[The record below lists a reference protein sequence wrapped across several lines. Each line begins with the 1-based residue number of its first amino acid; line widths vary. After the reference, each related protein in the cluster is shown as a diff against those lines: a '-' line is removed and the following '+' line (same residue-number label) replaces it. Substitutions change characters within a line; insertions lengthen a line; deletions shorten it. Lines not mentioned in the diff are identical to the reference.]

1 MGDMLASRVLSR
13 FLPVAEGDVSVY
25 DGMGRNAVR
34 RGGDVEALRHHVY
47 TDGFQDDDDDDD
59 PDTFLYDG
67 AGYQPTPTDPDQS
80 PEMMAAQSRQKW
92 QSSAAK
98 RRGMEDEDVPESLLL
113 EPRGK
118 AGPSRQ
124 HSKTPADVKLARAEA
139 QWKASQDQPGP
150 SRYASRAPQSSR
162 PTSRPS
168 RGTTAI
174 RPTLRPNPQAEATWL
189 YTNAHNLDAFLL
201 EVYQY
206 FVQHGVW
213 SILLSRVL
221 TLLTE
226 LFAFSFTMFLTTCLD
241 YSKLPTSKSTAEI
254 MVPKC
259 MAKAPWYK
267 STALFFFTLYWLFK
281 LLRYT
286 RDVRGLF
293 QMQDFFQHVLG
304 VGDQDIQTVAWGEI
318 VNGLVKVQNANIATA
333 ADPSEQGRKY
343 LDFNK
348 PRQRLNAEAIANRL
362 MRQDNYY
369 VAMYNK
375 DLLDFTLPVP
385 FLGRRHF
392 YSRSLEWS
400 INFCFTNFIFDE
412 TGSIRTFVLDIK
424 QRHAQVE
431 ALRARLRIAAL
442 VSIIVAPFT
451 IGYNVILFFFKNYT
465 EFTKNPSR
473 AGARTFAPY
482 AEWKMR
488 EFNEL
493 DHLFRRRLRQAHP
506 FATEYLKQFPKD
518 KTDQAFRFVCFV
530 AGSIAAV
537 LTIATLFDPE
547 LFLGFEVTPGRT
559 AIYWLSVSLGVF
571 GFANGSLPDDN
582 DLHDP
587 GFHMTEVLLYTHY
600 MPSHWKNRLHSDEV
614 RAEFS
619 GMFKLRLFVF
629 AEELLSLIVTPLIL
643 WQNSG
648 KTCERIIDFFREQTI
663 HIDGIGHQ
671 CNFAYFNFKKRNDI
685 EDPATFIP
693 EPDGLRDDHYGL
705 KDDKLA
711 SSVQNFM
718 HYYSHYN
725 NRQTPRRQQGW
736 QPPPVW
742 PGGIPGGI
750 AEESGDV
757 PPRHAQ
763 PSISSPRNLP
773 TSALRSPRQ
782 AAKDVRRYGKRDQT
796 GRSTFGAGHLSDVT
810 ESRIMA
816 QDSDL
821 KDFADA
827 PGIPAL
833 ESDTDADEGDVQ
845 GTPGI
850 LGLATQYVKAHTEK
864 ATGPVSMT

>member
-25 DGMGRNAVR
+25 DGRRRDAVR
-34 RGGDVEALRHHVY
+34 RGDVEAQRY
-47 TDGFQDDDDDDD
+47 RAFTDGYQDDEDD
-59 PDTFLYDG
+59 PDAFLYD
-67 AGYQPTPTDPDQS
+67 ASADQPTPSDAEQS
-80 PEMMAAQSRQKW
+80 PEMLAAHARPKW
-92 QSSAAK
+92 QSPSS
-98 RRGMEDEDVPESLLL
+98 RRKGLEDEDVPESLLL

-124 HSKTPADVKLARAEA
+124 QPKNSAEVKLARAEA
-139 QWKASQDQPGP
+139 QWKASQAQQEAF
-150 SRYASRAPQSSR
+150 ASRTPRRSR
-162 PTSRPS
+162 PDSRPS
-168 RGTTAI
+168 KASAPVRHAI
-174 RPTLRPNPQAEATWL
+174 RANPQAEATWM
-189 YTNAHNLDAFLL
+189 YTNATNLDAFLL

-213 SILLSRVL
+213 SILLSRAL

-226 LFAFSFTMFLTTCLD
+226 LFAFSFTMFLTTCID
-241 YSKLPTSKSTAEI
+241 YSKIPTSKSTAEI

-267 STALFFFTLYWLFK
+267 NAALFFFVIYWLFK
-281 LLRYT
+281 SLRYT
-286 RDVRGLF
+286 RDVRRLF

-304 VGDQDIQTVAWGEI
+304 IGDQDIQTVAWGEI
-318 VNGLVKVQNANIATA
+318 VNGLVRVQNANVATA
-333 ADPSEQGRKY
+333 AEPSEQGRKY

-412 TGSIRTFVLDIK
+412 TGSIRPFCLDIK
-424 QRHAQVE
+424 RRHALVD
-431 ALRARLRIAAL
+431 ALRTRFRAAAL
-442 VSIIVAPFT
+442 VSIAIAPFT
-451 IGYNVILFFFKNYT
+451 IGYNVVLFFFKNYT

-493 DHLFRRRLRQAHP
+493 EHLFRRRLRQAHP
-506 FATEYLKQFPKD
+506 FAIEYLKQFPKD
-518 KTDQAFRFVCFV
+518 KTDQACRFIAFV
-530 AGSIAAV
+530 SGAVAAV
-537 LTIATLFDPE
+537 LTVATLFDPE

-559 AIYWLSVSLGVF
+559 AVFWLSVMVGVF
-571 GFANGSLPDDN
+571 GVANGSLPDDN

-587 GFHMTEVLLYTHY
+587 GFHMREVLLYTHY

-614 RAEFS
+614 RADFS

-629 AEELLSLIVTPLIL
+629 IEELLSLIVTPLIL

-648 KTCERIIDFFREQTI
+648 KACERIIDFFREQTI
-663 HIDGIGHQ
+663 HIEGIGYQ
-671 CNFAYFNFKKRNDI
+671 CNFAYFNFKKRGDI

-705 KDDKLA
+705 KDDKMA
-711 SSVQNFM
+711 ASVQNFM
-718 HYYSHYN
+718 HYYSHYGGQS
-725 NRQTPRRQQGW
+725 RRRQQTF
-736 QPPPVW
+736 QPPPAW
-742 PGGIPGGI
+742 PGGVPEGI
-750 AEESGDV
+750 AEESGA
-757 PPRHAQ
+757 PSHHPRT
-763 PSISSPRNLP
+763 NV
-773 TSALRSPRQ
+773 RSPRRPSSS
-782 AAKDVRRYGKRDQT
+782 AIRSPRGLRPHTSKRPPDR
-796 GRSTFGAGHLSDVT
+796 GSAGGLADVT

-821 KDFADA
+821 QDFADA
-827 PGIPAL
+827 PGAVAADAQL
-833 ESDTDADEGDVQ
+833 ESDSDVADGEDAGVQ
-845 GTPGI
+845 GAPGI
-850 LGLATQYVKAHTEK
+850 LGLATQFVKAQTEK
-864 ATGPVSMT
+864 ATGPVGMT

>member
-25 DGMGRNAVR
+25 PGMR
-34 RGGDVEALRHHVY
+34 RDAIRRAGDVEAQGDRVY
-47 TDGFQDDDDDDD
+47 DTDGFQDEDDH
-59 PDTFLYDG
+59 PDNLLYDEFG
-67 AGYQPTPTDPDQS
+67 DLPTPTDPGQS
-80 PEMMAAQSRQKW
+80 PEMIAAHSRQKW
-92 QSSAAK
+92 QSPAAK
-98 RRGMEDEDVPESLLL
+98 RRGLEDEDVPESLLL

-118 AGPSRQ
+118 PGPSR
-124 HSKTPADVKLARAEA
+124 HTTRNPVDAKHARAEA
-139 QWKASQDQPGP
+139 QWKTAQDQQGL
-150 SRYASRAPQSSR
+150 YASHAPRSSR

-168 RGTTAI
+168 RGTAAT
-174 RPTLRPNPQAEATWL
+174 RPTVRPNPQAEATWM
-189 YTNAHNLDAFLL
+189 YTNASNLDAFLL

-221 TLLTE
+221 TLSTE
-226 LFAFSFTMFLTTCLD
+226 LFAFSFTMFLTTCID
-241 YSKLPTSKSTAEI
+241 YSKVPTSKSTAEI

-259 MAKAPWYK
+259 MANAPWYK
-267 STALFFFTLYWLFK
+267 STALFFFAIYWMFK

-286 RDVRGLF
+286 KDVRRLF

-304 VGDQDIQTVAWGEI
+304 IGDQDIQTVAWGEI

-333 ADPSEQGRKY
+333 ADPGEQGRKY

-375 DLLDFTLPVP
+375 DLIDFTLPVP
-385 FLGRRHF
+385 FIGPRHF

-412 TGSIRTFVLDIK
+412 TGSIRPFVLDVK
-424 QRHAQVE
+424 KRHVQIE
-431 ALRARLRIAAL
+431 ALRTRLRIAAL

-465 EFTKNPSR
+465 ELTKNPSR

-506 FATEYLKQFPKD
+506 FAMEYLKQFPKD
-518 KTDQAFRFVCFV
+518 KTDQVCRFVCFV
-530 AGSIAAV
+530 AGSLAAV
-537 LTIATLFDPE
+537 LAIATLFDSQ
-547 LFLGFEVTPGRT
+547 LFLSFEITPGRT
-559 AIYWLSVSLGVF
+559 AIFWFTVSSAIF
-571 GFANGSLPDDN
+571 AFANGALPDDN

-587 GFHMTEVLLYTHY
+587 AFHMREVLLYTHY
-600 MPSHWKNRLHSDEV
+600 MPSHWKGRLHSDNV

-619 GMFKLRLFVF
+619 SMFKLRLFVF

-643 WQNSG
+643 WRNSG
-648 KTCERIIDFFREQTI
+648 TTCDRIIDFFREQTI
-663 HIDGIGHQ
+663 HIDGIGYQ

-705 KDDKLA
+705 KDDKMA
-711 SSVQNFM
+711 ASVQNFM

-725 NRQTPRRQQGW
+725 NRQTPRRGQGFH
-736 QPPPVW
+736 QPPPAW
-742 PGGIPGGI
+742 PGGIPPGI
-750 AEESGDV
+750 AEEAGDAT
-757 PPRHAQ
+757 PQYIQ
-763 PSISSPRNLP
+763 PS
-773 TSALRSPRQ
+773 TRSPRIPTSGS
-782 AAKDVRRYGKRDQT
+782 AIRSPRSVPKRQRL
-796 GRSTFGAGHLSDVT
+796 GRSTIGGTILPDVT

-821 KDFADA
+821 QDFADA
-827 PGIPAL
+827 PGAAGL
-833 ESDTDADEGDVQ
+833 ESDTDADEGDGQ
-845 GTPGI
+845 DAQGI
-850 LGLATQYVKAHTEK
+850 LGLVTGFVKGHTEK

>member
-1 MGDMLASRVLSR
+1 MGDLLASRVLSR

-25 DGMGRNAVR
+25 DGMRRDAVR
-34 RGGDVEALRHHVY
+34 RGDVEAQRQRVY
-47 TDGFQDDDDDDD
+47 TDGYQDDDDDD
-59 PDTFLYDG
+59 PDAFLYDPSG
-67 AGYQPTPTDPDQS
+67 DQPTPTDPGLS
-80 PEMMAAQSRQKW
+80 PEMFAARPKW
-92 QSSAAK
+92 QSPGSK
-98 RRGMEDEDVPESLLL
+98 RRGMDDEDVPESLLL
-113 EPRGK
+113 EPRAK

-124 HSKTPADVKLARAEA
+124 QPKNAADMKLARAEA
-139 QWKASQDQPGP
+139 QWKASQEQQWLSTPRGP
-150 SRYASRAPQSSR
+150 RSAR

-168 RGTTAI
+168 RTSAPT
-174 RPTLRPNPQAEATWL
+174 RPPLRTNPQAEATWM
-189 YTNAHNLDAFLL
+189 YTNATNLDAFLL

-213 SILLSRVL
+213 SILLSRAL
-221 TLLTE
+221 TLMTE
-226 LFAFSFTMFLTTCLD
+226 LFAFSFTMFLTTCID
-241 YSKLPTSKSTAEI
+241 YSKIPSSKSTAEI
-254 MVPKC
+254 MIPKC

-267 STALFFFTLYWLFK
+267 NAALFFFVIYWLFK
-281 LLRYT
+281 ALRYS
-286 RDVRGLF
+286 RDVRRLF
-293 QMQDFFQHVLG
+293 QMQDFYQHVLDI
-304 VGDQDIQTVAWGEI
+304 GDQDIQTVAWAEV
-318 VNGLVKVQNANIATA
+318 VNGLVKVQNANVATA
-333 ADPSEQGRKY
+333 AEPSEQGRKY

-385 FLGRRHF
+385 FMGRRHF

-412 TGSIRTFVLDIK
+412 TGSIRPFCLDIK
-424 QRHAQVE
+424 RRHALVD
-431 ALRARLRIAAL
+431 ALRVRFRAAAL
-442 VSIIVAPFT
+442 VSILIAPFT

-493 DHLFRRRLRQAHP
+493 EHLFRRRLRQAHP
-506 FATEYLKQFPKD
+506 FAIEYLKQFPKD
-518 KTDQAFRFVCFV
+518 KTDQACRFVAFV
-530 AGSIAAV
+530 SGAIAAV
-537 LTIATLFDPE
+537 LTLATLFDPE

-559 AIYWLSVSLGVF
+559 AVFWLSVMVGIFGV
-571 GFANGSLPDDN
+571 ANGSLPDDN

-587 GFHMTEVLLYTHY
+587 GFHMREVLMYTHY

-648 KTCERIIDFFREQTI
+648 KTCERVIDFFREQTI
-663 HIDGIGHQ
+663 HIEGIGYQ
-671 CNFAYFNFKKRNDI
+671 CNFAYFNFKKRVDI
-685 EDPATFIP
+685 EDPATFMP
-693 EPDGLRDDHYGL
+693 EPDGLRDDHFGL
-705 KDDKLA
+705 KDDKMAA
-711 SSVQNFM
+711 SVHNFM
-718 HYYSHYN
+718 QYYSHYN
-725 NRQTPRRQQGW
+725 GRQTTRRPQSW
-736 QPPPVW
+736 QPPPAW
-742 PGGIPGGI
+742 PGGVPAGI
-750 AEESGDV
+750 AEEPAEMPAPYVPTNARKHRNSG
-757 PPRHAQ
+757 A
-763 PSISSPRNLP
+763 
-773 TSALRSPRQ
+773 SAIRSPRQ
-782 AAKDVRRYGKRDQT
+782 AVNEARRHGKRQGFEHV
-796 GRSTFGAGHLSDVT
+796 GRSTIGTGLADVT

-821 KDFADA
+821 QDFADA
-827 PGIPAL
+827 PGVSAL

-845 GTPGI
+845 GAPGI
-850 LGLATQYVKAHTEK
+850 LGLATQFVKAQTEK
-864 ATGPVSMT
+864 TTGPVSMT

>member
-13 FLPVAEGDVSVY
+13 FLPVAEGDVSTY
-25 DGMGRNAVR
+25 DGLRRDAVR
-34 RGGDVEALRHHVY
+34 RGGDVEALRHRMY
-47 TDGFQDDDDDDD
+47 TDGFQEDDDDDD
-59 PDTFLYDG
+59 PDTFLYDA
-67 AGYQPTPTDPDQS
+67 AGDQPTPSDPGQS
-80 PEMMAAQSRQKW
+80 PEMMAAPSRQKW
-92 QSSAAK
+92 KSPAAK
-98 RRGMEDEDVPESLLL
+98 RRGLEDEDVPESLLL
-113 EPRGK
+113 ESRGK
-118 AGPSRQ
+118 AGPSR
-124 HSKTPADVKLARAEA
+124 HPAKNPAEAKLARAEA
-139 QWKASQDQPGP
+139 QWKASQDQQGL
-150 SRYASRAPQSSR
+150 YAPRAPPSAR
-162 PTSRPS
+162 PPSRPS
-168 RGTTAI
+168 RGGTAPT
-174 RPTLRPNPQAEATWL
+174 RPIFQPNPQAEATWM

-226 LFAFSFTMFLTTCLD
+226 LFAFSFTMFLTTCID

-254 MVPKC
+254 VVPRC
-259 MAKAPWYK
+259 MASAPWYK
-267 STALFFFTLYWLFK
+267 STALFFFTIYWLFK

-286 RDVRGLF
+286 RDVRRLF
-293 QMQDFFQHVLG
+293 QMQDFFRHVLG
-304 VGDQDIQTVAWGEI
+304 VGDQDIQTVAWCEI
-318 VNGLVKVQNANIATA
+318 VHGLVKVQNANIATA
-333 ADPSEQGRKY
+333 ADPSDQGRKY
-343 LDFNK
+343 LDFHK

-385 FLGRRHF
+385 FLGSRHF

-412 TGSIRTFVLDIK
+412 TGSIRPFVLDIK
-424 QRHAQVE
+424 KRHAQVE
-431 ALRARLRIAAL
+431 ALRTRFRIAAL
-442 VSIIVAPFT
+442 VSVMVAPFT

-530 AGSIAAV
+530 AGSVAAV
-537 LTIATLFDPE
+537 LTIATLLDPE

-587 GFHMTEVLLYTHY
+587 AFHMREVLLYTHY
-600 MPSHWKNRLHSDEV
+600 MPSHWKHRLHSDEV
-614 RAEFS
+614 RAEFTA
-619 GMFKLRLFVF
+619 MFKLRLFVF

-648 KTCERIIDFFREQTI
+648 KTCERIIDFFREHTV

-685 EDPATFIP
+685 EDPATFMP
-693 EPDGLRDDHYGL
+693 EPDGLRDDHFGL

-711 SSVQNFM
+711 DSVQNFM

-725 NRQTPRRQQGW
+725 NRQTSRRQQGW
-736 QPPPVW
+736 QPPPAW
-742 PGGIPGGI
+742 PGGIPAGL
-750 AEESGDV
+750 AEESGDA
-757 PPRHAQ
+757 PPARHDQ
-763 PSISSPRNLP
+763 RSTKSPRNVAA
-773 TSALRSPRQ
+773 SALRSPRP
-782 AAKDVRRYGKRDQT
+782 AAKDSRRHSQRDQT
-796 GRSTFGAGHLSDVT
+796 GRTAATHLPDVT

-821 KDFADA
+821 QDFADA
-827 PGIPAL
+827 PGVLAL
-833 ESDTDADEGDVQ
+833 ESDDDADEGDVQ
-845 GTPGI
+845 GAPGI
-850 LGLATQYVKAHTEK
+850 LGLATQFVKAQTEK